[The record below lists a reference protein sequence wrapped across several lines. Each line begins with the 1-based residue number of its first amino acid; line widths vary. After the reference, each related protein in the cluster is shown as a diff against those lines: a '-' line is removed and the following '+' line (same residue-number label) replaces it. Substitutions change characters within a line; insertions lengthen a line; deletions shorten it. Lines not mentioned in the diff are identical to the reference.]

1 MEYALK
7 GYLDGRLAP
16 DRFAIR
22 YVIHGSSGT
31 TEASFAGTGEYRL
44 SSTVTA
50 DHRPRSFIGRMG
62 AHDVRE
68 LALVA
73 LRAGL
78 WRASHVGAAAVEA
91 PETRIDVTAGEQI
104 FSVVLWT
111 SEATG
116 VRAFDQVQQRIL
128 RLVHRLTGGAVQEVG
143 R

>member
-1 MEYALK
+1 MEHALK

-16 DRFAIR
+16 AQFAIR
-22 YVIHGSSGT
+22 YVIQGPSGT
-31 TEASFAGTGEYRL
+31 TEARFAGTGEYRL

-62 AHDVRE
+62 PHDVRE

-78 WRASHVGAAAVEA
+78 WRAAHVGSVDGGA
-91 PETRIDVTAGEQI
+91 ETRIDVTAGEQT

-111 SEATG
+111 SETAE
-116 VRAFDQVQQRIL
+116 VRSFDQVQQRIL